1 MEKYK
6 ILIVDDES
14 IERDAIKFILNK
26 ELNEELEFFE
36 AANGQEA
43 ISSAALNSPNI
54 IMMDIQM
61 PGLNGIEA
69 TKVLKKILENSK
81 IIFLTA
87 YDQFDYAHEA
97 IRLGVED
104 FIVKPA
110 TNERL
115 IEVISR
121 TIGMIQNEIEQAKTK
136 EMMASKLEQVSKY
149 LENEFLSS
157 VINGDIED
165 DQGKEYLDFNGINFK
180 WGMGVVV
187 RAKADEAIVTS
198 GLRLQVMR
206 RRLLEAI
213 DTKIGKI
220 VSLKYSVV
228 IKDHI
233 YILILGESQNE
244 LLQIQEKI
252 RRILNEVGSLFAAE
266 HQLYSDFGIGD
277 ICKRLDCLWKSFST
291 AKGNCNKRIPMK
303 DARNEQDLQA
313 LVKSLK
319 DKDEVAFDKYIN
331 LVFDDIASGS
341 ENLEMIRIKLYEHFV
356 LIREWVSD
364 NIYESDLYTYDLF
377 NQTMKIGNHHEAKCL
392 LRDFCNQYMEKLDKQ
407 KTDKTAIVLDKLIVY
422 INLHYAENITLD
434 QLSSICDLSPS
445 YISKVFKKHLN
456 TNFIDY
462 VSSVRT
468 LVAKRLLKNSLLS
481 IKEIGYEIGYVDSNY
496 FTRVFKKY
504 EGMTPTEYR
513 NKWYNGEVKEKE
525 GGDIEEVL

>member
-1 MEKYK
+1 MEPYK

-26 ELNEELEFFE
+26 ELKEELVFFE

-69 TKVLKKILENSK
+69 AKVLKKILVGSK

-97 IRLGVED
+97 IKLNVED

-115 IEVISR
+115 IEVVSR
-121 TIGMIQNEIEQAKTK
+121 TIGTIQNEFEQAKTK
-136 EMMASKLEQVSKY
+136 EIMASKLEQVSKY

-157 VINGDIED
+157 VINGDIEE
-165 DQGKEYLDFNGINFK
+165 DQGKEYLDFNGISFK

-187 RAKADEAIVTS
+187 RGKADEAVVSS

-206 RRLLEAI
+206 RRLLDAIEA
-213 DTKIGKI
+213 KISKI
-220 VSLKYSVV
+220 VSLKYSVI

-233 YILILGESQNE
+233 YLLILGDNQNE

-252 RRILNEVGSLFAAE
+252 RNILNEVGSLFASE

-277 ICKRLDCLWKSFST
+277 ICNKLDCLWKSFST

-331 LVFDDIASGS
+331 LVFEDITSGS

-356 LIREWVSD
+356 LIRERVSE
-364 NIYESDLYTYDLF
+364 NIYESDLYTFDLF

-407 KTDKTAIVLDKLIVY
+407 RADKTSIILDKLIVY

-481 IKEIGYEIGYVDSNY
+481 IKEIGFEIGYVDSNY

-504 EGMTPTEYR
+504 EGMTPSEYR
-513 NKWYNGEVKEKE
+513 NKWYNGSVPEKE
-525 GGDIEEVL
+525 GEEIEDL

>member
-14 IERDAIKFILNK
+14 IEREAIKFILNK
-26 ELNEELEFFE
+26 ELNEDLEFYE

-54 IMMDIQM
+54 IVMDIQM

-69 TKVLKKILENSK
+69 VKVLKKILADSK
-81 IIFLTA
+81 VIFLTA

-97 IRLGVED
+97 IKLGVED

-110 TNERL
+110 SNERL
-115 IEVISR
+115 VEVINR
-121 TIGMIQNEIEQAKTK
+121 AIKTLKDEKQQAITK

-157 VINGDIED
+157 VINGDIENE
-165 DQGKEYLDFNGINFK
+165 QGKEYLDFNGIKFEC
-180 WGMGVVV
+180 GMGIVV
-187 RAKADEAIVTS
+187 RANADEAMVSS

-206 RRLLEAI
+206 RRLLDAI
-213 DTKIGKI
+213 DTRINKI
-220 VSLKYSVV
+220 VRQKYSTI
-228 IKDHI
+228 IKDYI
-233 YILILGESQNE
+233 YIFIMGERQNE

-252 RRILNEVGSLFAAE
+252 RKILNEVGSLFALE

-277 ICKRLDCLWKSFST
+277 ICNKLDCLWKSFST
-291 AKGNCNKRIPMK
+291 AKANCNKRIPTR
-303 DARNEQDLQA
+303 DSRNEQDLQA

-319 DKDEVAFDKYIN
+319 DKDEAAFNKYID
-331 LVFDDIASGS
+331 LLFEDISSGS
-341 ENLEMIRIKLYEHFV
+341 EDLEMIRIKLYEHFV
-356 LIREWVSD
+356 LIRERVSD
-364 NIYESDLYTYDLF
+364 NIYESDIYTFDLF
-377 NQTMKIGNHHEAKCL
+377 NQTMKISNHHEAKYL

-407 KTDKTAIVLDKLIVY
+407 KSDKTSIILDKLIVY

-462 VSSVRT
+462 VSSVRII
-468 LVAKRLLKNSLLS
+468 VAKRLLKNSLLS
-481 IKEIGYEIGYVDSNY
+481 IKEIGYEIGYFDSNY

-504 EGMTPTEYR
+504 EGMTPSDYR
-513 NKWYNGEVKEKE
+513 NKWYNTSMPKKDGDEVEADK
-525 GGDIEEVL
+525 